1 MQARN
6 SLVPT
11 KSVNLNIGPSSK
23 KYLMWIAKT
32 LFYICVLA
40 IATKLISKFSKYIG
54 FDFNYILVVLIFILF
69 ACHGQLNQL
78 MI

>member
-11 KSVNLNIGPSSK
+11 KSVNVNIGGYS
-23 KYLMWIAKT
+23 KYLMWMAKVI
-32 LFYICVLA
+32 FYVCVLT
-40 IATKLISKFSKYIG
+40 IATKLISKVSKYIG
-54 FDFNYILVVLIFILF
+54 FDFNYALILIIILVF
-69 ACHGQLNQL
+69 AYQGNMSQL